1 MSHKNLFT
9 VRENGYDISE
19 ADAYVTFLL
28 SEYNSALEKNAGL
41 QKELKALSEGA
52 PPASPDAQGEG
63 AAHAHLA
70 NAQLTRMQEEVQLLQ
85 SEIAAQKKLA
95 QDAQTLQTSAKEE
108 IHILQEANRS
118 LTEKVHTLTKENTQ
132 LTEEQ
137 QNAKP
142 TVEHTSRIIAQ
153 TLLDIQANA
162 EQVLEKAQ
170 QEGELILSAARAE
183 AANIDQESRQRALRA
198 DEFFKES
205 QRRMQ
210 EAYKFLIDF
219 EPEDSAVA
227 DAESLS

>member
-9 VRENGYDISE
+9 VRENGYDIAE

-41 QKELKALSEGA
+41 QKELKALSDGA
-52 PPASPDAQGEG
+52 PAVPSEG
-63 AAHAHLA
+63 AADAHLA
-70 NAQLTRMQEEVQLLQ
+70 NAQLTHMQEELQ
-85 SEIAAQKKLA
+85 MLQNEIAAQKKLA
-95 QDAQTLQTSAKEE
+95 QDAKAMQATAKEE
-108 IHILQEANRS
+108 VRVLQEANRS
-118 LTEKVHTLTKENTQ
+118 LTEQVHSLTKENGQ
-132 LTEEQ
+132 LLLARE
-137 QNAKP
+137 NAKP

-153 TLLDIQANA
+153 TLLDIQNNA
-162 EQVLEKAQ
+162 EQTLEKAR

-219 EPEDSAVA
+219 EPEDTAASAE
-227 DAESLS
+227 AED